1 MGGSLEFVT
10 CPACDYEAA
19 CLDFELQDRSTIL
32 SCTRC
37 TYNSELNGPVFHFI
51 YRNEFRITT
60 TGKDQEE
67 AYAKAV
73 VGRWINVTID
83 SECGLWPEYLVL
95 EEED

>member
-1 MGGSLEFVT
+1 MGSSLEWVT
-10 CPACDYEAA
+10 CPACGYEAA
-19 CLDFELQDRSTIL
+19 CLDFELRDGSTVL
-32 SCTRC
+32 ACTRC
-37 TYNSELNGPVFHFI
+37 TYNSENGLVFHFI

-73 VGRWINVTID
+73 AGKSINVTID
-83 SECGLWPEYLVL
+83 AECGLWPEYLEL